1 MADEV
6 RSTQYLYEFAVKGA
20 ADAEQQFRSFLSNIK
35 QYEADLQASLANI
48 DRAMQSG
55 LSGSSATGRG
65 GTDFQARIEQETAAI
80 QRSVQVKRELEQ
92 QNARLISPSASAATG
107 VPTTDIP
114 PWLKGEGTEGLKAF
128 SEQLREGRLEVGTF
142 EKALGDSS
150 NTVEKGSIY
159 FGKLGQEI
167 GRTVTVTKTGA
178 DGIRTMT
185 TSITGLN
192 QEMSKTGFFGEQML
206 KHLKWISQGILLWG
220 AINAVTDALRGWW
233 DAQTQLNASL
243 AEFEMRTG
251 ASAQGMAE
259 YEQGILEISQRT
271 ATRPSEIAAVA
282 PYAPDLATMDYAA
295 QLNKVAGGD
304 MQNQMQWL
312 VAQQRQFNVHGDD
325 TIRILNAM
333 ASGWQLT
340 TLPMGQ
346 FVTMLRDAAPL
357 AQEFGLGMEDMY
369 ALMGAM
375 QSVTAAEG
383 RELDYLS
390 RNLTRLYEPD
400 VQQSLQ
406 IRTAG
411 ITEGGELI
419 KKDMIEVLD
428 MLNNKIQDGELSFD
442 HLSEVMGASGRRQR
456 QLLKGVVMGWDTVY
470 ESMQRATMDGAN
482 FSDMH
487 NIKLETTQV
496 KLDALGAAWES
507 LMTQIGDSSGFIKF
521 LDVVTN
527 SLNAWVGNIQMFRQ
541 LLGELPS
548 IEIPAWLMAIPGI
561 GPLVGAGKIFG
572 EVIGSNEASAQ
583 ASVGARQPNLFGAA
597 ANARATTDLS
607 GTQSRLGSWPSMF
620 TIPEGGGDLASL
632 QRSMDQWTNA
642 FSSLGPAF
650 SEWVAQNQDQAL
662 IYDEN
667 TKTLRLITGFLPA
680 LQRAISEN
688 TQAQKM
694 QDIQPNLR
702 NVDLNLD
709 ESGGQLQQWVQY
721 YTQFLT
727 RMGFPQESKPQLL
740 LGEDDTWIR
749 MWASNEALMLAI
761 RALTEATED
770 QTDVLS
776 GMWNVP
782 EGATMWVPIQSLFYS
797 RQQEKSTP
805 GIGMLPT
812 PPTTLPPQQG
822 DWMNLPGAVSQMTV
836 GDMTVMNWEGLMTTV
851 PADVVA
857 EPEKPAMDPELFKS
871 IMGTLRELDI
881 RKSLG
886 WVTAKENVEWGDRSP
901 GYINIFEEAAG
912 KGLSATTLEVQ
923 SPVTEIT
930 TPTAQETIASA
941 SIMSTLTSMIA
952 GDVLLNP
959 GSLQGLPTTDT
970 SGMEGILQSMAVTL
984 VMIYNALQTSTPAP
998 IPTYPTNPGGGGVQ
1012 EFAAVSVD
1020 ELGRYVDQRN
1030 YYTFVQK
1037 ARMRYF

>member
-20 ADAEQQFRSFLSNIK
+20 AEAETQFKSFVSNLK
-35 QYEADLQASLANI
+35 QYETEIKTTLGNI
-48 DRAMQSG
+48 DAAVKG
-55 LSGSSATGRG
+55 GGGGGGGGSTAPSIDLGPLRRY
-65 GTDFQARIEQETAAI
+65 QAEQAAAI
-80 QRSVQVKRELEQ
+80 ARAQDLKNQF
-92 QNARLISPSASAATG
+92 QNAGSLTPMPAAM
-107 VPTTDIP
+107 PTQLPD
-114 PWLKGEGTEGLKAF
+114 WLKGEGTEGLKAF
-128 SEQLREGRLEVGTF
+128 SEQIKDGQLQVGTF
-142 EKALGDSS
+142 EKALGDSN
-150 NTVEKGSIY
+150 NTVERGSIL
-159 FGKLGQEI
+159 FDKLGNEI
-167 GRTVTVTKTGA
+167 GRTTTVTKTGA
-178 DGIRTMT
+178 DGIRTVT
-185 TSITGLN
+185 TSTQGLTKALDDAGLGA
-192 QEMSKTGFFGEQML
+192 MRFVRHMT
-206 KHLKWISQGILLWG
+206 WIAQGIVLWAG
-220 AINAVTDALRGWW
+220 INAITSALRGWW
-233 DAQTQLNASL
+233 DAQVQLNTSL

-251 ASAQGMAE
+251 ASAQGMAD
-259 YEQGILEISQRT
+259 YEQGIMNISKSTAQR
-271 ATRPSEIAAVA
+271 PGEIAGVA
-282 PYAPDLATMDYAA
+282 PYAPDLATLDYAA

-312 VAQQRQFNVHGDD
+312 VSQQKQFNVPAED
-325 TIRILNAM
+325 TIRILNAL
-333 ASGWQLT
+333 AAGWKLT
-340 TLPMGQ
+340 TLPMYDYID
-346 FVTMLRDAAPL
+346 MLRYAAPY
-357 AQEFGLGMEDMY
+357 AKQFNMTMEEMY
-369 ALMGAM
+369 ATFGAA
-375 QSVTAAEG
+375 QSITG
-383 RELDYLS
+383 REGAEMDIVF
-390 RNLTRLYEPD
+390 RNLTRLYDPKVQRGLGLEPT
-400 VQQSLQ
+400 SLVMPDGTRQ
-406 IRTAG
+406 YR
-411 ITEGGELI
+411 
-419 KKDMIEVLD
+419 DMISILDELNNKMQSTELNSERVADVMGAAGKGQRDLLIGILEGWDTIKAGMEGAAAAGGNFAD
-428 MLNNKIQDGELSFD
+428 MLNIKMGSAASKVD
-442 HLSEVMGASGRRQR
+442 EV
-456 QLLKGVVMGWDTVY
+456 
-470 ESMQRATMDGAN
+470 
-482 FSDMH
+482 
-487 NIKLETTQV
+487 
-496 KLDALGAAWES
+496 GAAWDR
-507 LMTQIGDSSGFIKF
+507 LMIAVGDTKEATAGLELIIFY
-521 LDVVTN
+521 LEQVR
-527 SLNAWVGNIQMFRQ
+527 LA
-541 LLGELPS
+541 LLGDVEAMKEFYKQFEFQGHMS
-548 IEIPAWLMAIPGI
+548 FGGI
-561 GPLVGAGKIFG
+561 LVPRIGKREEDQTTAG
-572 EVIGSNEASAQ
+572 
-583 ASVGARQPNLFGAA
+583 VGGGKTSPFFGAEVTG
-597 ANARATTDLS
+597 RAWAPGGGQQPIES
-607 GTQSRLGSWPSMF
+607 FPSMF
-620 TIPEGGGDLASL
+620 TLPEGSGDLASL

-650 SEWVAQNQDQAL
+650 SEWIAQNQDQAL

-688 TQAQKM
+688 TQAQKA
-694 QDIQPNLR
+694 QEIQPNLR

-727 RMGFPQESKPQLL
+727 RMGFPQENKPQLL

-776 GMWNVP
+776 GQWNVP

-797 RQQEKSTP
+797 RGQDKGAPSLGT
-805 GIGMLPT
+805 LPT
-812 PPTTLPPQQG
+812 PPATLPPQQG
-822 DWMNLPGAVSQMTV
+822 DWMKLPGAVSQMTV

-886 WVTAKENVEWGDRSP
+886 WVTAKDNVEWGDRSP

-998 IPTYPTNPGGGGVQ
+998 LPTYDPERPGGVQ